1 MRPIRV
7 TVSAQEAS
15 NPIPMDHYRE
25 PFNVSIGVAVT
36 GTLTYTVEHTFDD
49 VFADGYDPDAGSSVW
64 FANDAANLQG
74 ASTSQEGNYAF
85 PVTAIRLNV
94 SGYTS
99 GSATMTLIQAG
110 GGN

>member
-36 GTLTYTVEHTFDD
+36 GTLAYTVEHTFDD
-49 VFADGYDPDAGSSVW
+49 VFADGYDASTGVW
-64 FANDAANLQG
+64 FANDATNLQG
-74 ASTSQEGNYAF
+74 ATTSQDGNLAF

-94 SGYTS
+94 SAYTS